1 MLGVTCPAVPPPVK
15 IIRLIITSRLEY
27 VLFLHTSNII
37 KIISILYFLKEIGQV
52 AKLWRNLQTSQK
64 FEGSKMND
72 KKDEFKECI
81 AREFEEIVREEEEF
95 LENDTS
101 LVVPE
106 GTKEAVLARV
116 REQIRAY
123 EMEQAEKE
131 AKEREEA
138 INHLSEED
146 REALELGRKMLK
158 AEIGQNDPEESSGKK
173 VRRKKRPLKMYL
185 ALAAVIVCVLAMG
198 ITSMGGPERIV
209 RMMTQDVGDREVE
222 YTVKGENVKTIEN
235 EDEEK
240 AYQEIRDTFN
250 TDIVKVII
258 CLSDMTFDSM
268 NLEKDKQVA
277 EMYYNYKGKTIAYI
291 INAPYRENSLGI
303 DFEDSVEKEYTK
315 KINDCEIKITIYKI
329 DGEKIPG
336 CVAKFKYNNIEY
348 LLSGTM
354 KQQDFEKIINNLF
367 FSK

>member
-1 MLGVTCPAVPPPVK
+1 
-15 IIRLIITSRLEY
+15 
-27 VLFLHTSNII
+27 
-37 KIISILYFLKEIGQV
+37 
-52 AKLWRNLQTSQK
+52 
-64 FEGSKMND
+64 MND

-81 AREFEEIVREEEEF
+81 AREFGEIAREEEEF

-123 EMEQAEKE
+123 EMEQTRKE
-131 AKEREEA
+131 TEEA

-158 AEIGQNDPEESSGKK
+158 AGIGQNDPEEPSGKK
-173 VRRKKRPLKMYL
+173 VRRKKKPLKMYL

-222 YTVKGENVKTIEN
+222 YTVKGEKVKTIEN

-240 AYQEIRDTFN
+240 AYQEIRNNFLLFPHSQT
-250 TDIVKVII
+250 KVEFPKFLQFHVVFLDEPLMNQRV
-258 CLSDMTFDSM
+258 LSVRLIFSIMLIM
-268 NLEKDKQVA
+268 L
-277 EMYYNYKGKTIAYI
+277 
-291 INAPYRENSLGI
+291 
-303 DFEDSVEKEYTK
+303 DFPRLVQFARSYF
-315 KINDCEIKITIYKI
+315 Y
-329 DGEKIPG
+329 
-336 CVAKFKYNNIEY
+336 
-348 LLSGTM
+348 
-354 KQQDFEKIINNLF
+354 
-367 FSK
+367 

>member
-1 MLGVTCPAVPPPVK
+1 M
-15 IIRLIITSRLEY
+15 
-27 VLFLHTSNII
+27 
-37 KIISILYFLKEIGQV
+37 

-81 AREFEEIVREEEEF
+81 AREFEEIAREEEEF

-123 EMEQAEKE
+123 EMEQTRKE
-131 AKEREEA
+131 TGEREEA

-158 AEIGQNDPEESSGKK
+158 AGIGQKDPEEPSGKK
-173 VRRKKRPLKMYL
+173 VRRKKKPLKMYL

-209 RMMTQDVGDREVE
+209 RMMTQNVGDREVDQVDSNHTDKE
-222 YTVKGENVKTIEN
+222 NKVIEGEE
-235 EDEEK
+235 EEK
-240 AYQEIRDTFN
+240 AYQEIGDVFN
-250 TDIVKVII
+250 TDIVK
-258 CLSDMTFDSM
+258 LSANLKGMKFDSM
-268 NLEKDKQVA
+268 NLDENNQIA
-277 EMYYNYKGKTIAYI
+277 ENYYTYNKKTIAYI
-291 INAPYRENSLGI
+291 ISAPYRENSWGV
-303 DFEDSVEKEYTK
+303 DFEDPIEKKYTEK
-315 KINDCEIKITIYKI
+315 LHNCKVDITVYKI
-329 DGEKIPG
+329 DKNEGFGYAAE
-336 CVAKFKYNNIEY
+336 FKYNNIDY
-348 LLSGTM
+348 LLTGTM
-354 KQQDFEKIINNLF
+354 RQQEFDKLLKSLF
-367 FSK
+367 FPK

>member
-1 MLGVTCPAVPPPVK
+1 
-15 IIRLIITSRLEY
+15 
-27 VLFLHTSNII
+27 
-37 KIISILYFLKEIGQV
+37 
-52 AKLWRNLQTSQK
+52 
-64 FEGSKMND
+64 MND

-81 AREFEEIVREEEEF
+81 AREFEEIAREEEEF

-123 EMEQAEKE
+123 EMEQTRKE
-131 AKEREEA
+131 TEEREEA

-158 AEIGQNDPEESSGKK
+158 AGIGQKDPEEPSGKK
-173 VRRKKRPLKMYL
+173 VRRKKKPLKMYL

-354 KQQDFEKIINNLF
+354 KQQDFEKIINNFRL
-367 FSK
+367 

>member
-1 MLGVTCPAVPPPVK
+1 
-15 IIRLIITSRLEY
+15 
-27 VLFLHTSNII
+27 
-37 KIISILYFLKEIGQV
+37 
-52 AKLWRNLQTSQK
+52 
-64 FEGSKMND
+64 MND

-81 AREFEEIVREEEEF
+81 AREFEEIAREEEEF

-123 EMEQAEKE
+123 EMEQTRKE
-131 AKEREEA
+131 TEEREEA

-158 AEIGQNDPEESSGKK
+158 AGIGQKDPEAPSEKK
-173 VRRKKRPLKMYL
+173 VRRKKKPLKMYL

-222 YTVKGENVKTIEN
+222 YTVKGEKVKTIEN

-240 AYQEIRDTFN
+240 AYQKIRDTFN
-250 TDIVKVII
+250 TDIVKVIL

-277 EMYYNYKGKTIAYI
+277 EMYYNYEGKTIAYI

-315 KINDCEIKITIYKI
+315 KINGCEIKITIYKI

-354 KQQDFEKIINNLF
+354 KQQDFEKIINNLIF
-367 FSK
+367 P

>member
-1 MLGVTCPAVPPPVK
+1 
-15 IIRLIITSRLEY
+15 
-27 VLFLHTSNII
+27 
-37 KIISILYFLKEIGQV
+37 
-52 AKLWRNLQTSQK
+52 
-64 FEGSKMND
+64 MND

>member
-1 MLGVTCPAVPPPVK
+1 
-15 IIRLIITSRLEY
+15 
-27 VLFLHTSNII
+27 
-37 KIISILYFLKEIGQV
+37 
-52 AKLWRNLQTSQK
+52 
-64 FEGSKMND
+64 MND

-81 AREFEEIVREEEEF
+81 AREFEEIAREEEEF

-123 EMEQAEKE
+123 EMEQTRKE
-131 AKEREEA
+131 TEEREEA

-158 AEIGQNDPEESSGKK
+158 AGIGQKDPEEPSGKK
-173 VRRKKRPLKMYL
+173 VRRKKKPLKMYL

-209 RMMTQDVGDREVE
+209 RMMTQNVGDREVE
-222 YTVKGENVKTIEN
+222 YTVKGEKVKTIEN

-277 EMYYNYKGKTIAYI
+277 EMYYNYEGKTIAYI
-291 INAPYRENSLGI
+291 INVPYRENSLGI

-315 KINDCEIKITIYKI
+315 KINGCEIKITIYKI